1 MGRRSEGRGSFR
13 AHGVRARPSPLG
25 LPVARPRLMGRH
37 VGERR
42 ADRGIRWTMPLDSG
56 PSIAPSLLR
65 VQWCL
70 FSVEDLNGSRYVFHC
85 MHGRILLEPTLT

>member
-1 MGRRSEGRGSFR
+1 MGRRSEGRGSVR

-42 ADRGIRWTMPLDSG
+42 ADTYPLDNATG
-56 PSIAPSLLR
+56 LR
-65 VQWCL
+65 TVHGTVP
-70 FSVEDLNGSRYVFHC
+70 FASAVVSVLC
-85 MHGRILLEPTLT
+85 